1 MTVVAERIP
10 SLGSDKLNR
19 LASVLLNEAKS
30 NAFAGYDPFDG
41 LNSRLFTWFPA
52 LKKGL
57 FGLAWIQ
64 LHKRLPIN
72 LRPLC
77 GIPKGRNPKGVALFI
92 LGMLEDYRRGG
103 DVALLEQCAE
113 LADWLLTQQ
122 SDRAQWQHSCWGYH
136 FDWNA
141 RAFFVPKGKPNVIT
155 TIYVAQALY
164 ALAQVVTDR
173 RSEHWQAAAFDAAH
187 FIVNTLYTEHDGRAF
202 FAYIPGE
209 TAFVHNASLWGAA
222 WVAVVASHTANQQ
235 YADLALQVAW
245 QSVREQSQDGSWVYG
260 SRHHHQ
266 FIDGFHT
273 GYNLEAL
280 HTIQTVL
287 QTSEFEDAI
296 RRGLAYYK
304 AELFEADGTAKYY
317 HDNRYPLDM
326 HSVAQAVFTL
336 CRVGNT
342 PEDFAMARKVIQWSL
357 EAMYIPATGQFYY
370 QKNKKYSNKI
380 NYIRWTQ
387 AWVYYSFAFFVRLDT
402 EQPGALPVPDSANKN
417 KE

>member
-1 MTVVAERIP
+1 MVFKGATDLRN
-10 SLGSDKLNR
+10 LLNP
-19 LASVLLNEAKS
+19 LEVSSVLLQHAKA
-30 NAFAGYDPFDG
+30 NDFAGYDPFDG
-41 LNSRLFTWFPA
+41 LNSRLFNWLPA
-52 LKKGL
+52 LKKGI

-64 LHKRLPIN
+64 FHKRSPVN
-72 LRPLC
+72 FRPLC

-92 LGMLEDYRRGG
+92 LGMLEDYRRTG
-103 DVALLEQCAE
+103 DENLLAQCVE

-122 SDRAQWQHSCWGYH
+122 SDKTQWQHSCWGYH

-164 ALAQVVTDR
+164 ALSQLSAR
-173 RSEHWQAAAFDAAH
+173 PANWQQYRDVAFDAAH
-187 FIVNTLYTEHDGRAF
+187 FIVNSLYTEHDGRAF

-222 WVAVVASHTANQQ
+222 WVAVVASQTANQQ

-245 QSVREQSQDGSWVYG
+245 QSVREQGQDGSWVYG
-260 SRHHHQ
+260 ARHHHQ

-280 HTIQTVL
+280 QMIGQAL
-287 QTSEFEDAI
+287 QTDEFADAI
-296 RRGLAYYK
+296 AQGLQFYK
-304 AELFEADGTAKYY
+304 TELFEADGTAKYY
-317 HDNRYPLDM
+317 HNNRYPLDM

-336 CRVGNT
+336 CRVGGT
-342 PEDFAMARKVIQWSL
+342 SDDFALADKVIQWSL
-357 EAMYIPATGQFYY
+357 RELYLPASGQFYY
-370 QKNKKYSNKI
+370 QKQPGVSNKI

-387 AWVYYSFAFFVRLDT
+387 AWVYYAFAYFGRVSLI
-402 EQPGALPVPDSANKN
+402 QPEP

>member
-1 MTVVAERIP
+1 MKNLVNTPEVSIA
-10 SLGSDKLNR
+10 
-19 LASVLLNEAKS
+19 LLRNAKA
-30 NAFAGYDPFDG
+30 NDFAGYDPFDG
-41 LNSRLFTWFPA
+41 LNSRLFKLLPV

-64 LHKRLPIN
+64 LHKRSPLN

-77 GIPKGRNPKGVALFI
+77 GIAKGRNPKGVALFI
-92 LGMLEDYRRGG
+92 LGLLEDYRRSGESQYLSQ
-103 DVALLEQCAE
+103 AAE

-122 SDRAQWQHSCWGYH
+122 SDRQQWQHSCWGYH

-164 ALAQVVTDR
+164 ALSQQSMRPAN
-173 RSEHWQAAAFDAAH
+173 WQQYRDAAFDAAH
-187 FIVNTLYTEHDGRAF
+187 FIVNSLYTEHDGRAF

-222 WVAVVASHTANQQ
+222 WVATVAGQTGNQQ

-245 QSVREQSQDGSWVYG
+245 QSVREQGQDGSWVYG

-280 HTIQTVL
+280 HLIGQALHTD
-287 QTSEFEDAI
+287 EFADAI
-296 RRGLAYYK
+296 AQGLQFYK
-304 AELFEADGTAKYY
+304 TELFEADGTAKYY
-317 HDNRYPLDM
+317 HNNRYPLDM

-336 CRVGNT
+336 CRVGGT
-342 PEDFAMARKVIQWSL
+342 AEDFALADKVLQWSL
-357 EAMYIPATGQFYY
+357 GEMYLPALGQFYY
-370 QKNKKYSNKI
+370 QKQPGFSNKI

-387 AWVYYSFAFFVRLDT
+387 AWVYYAFAYFGRVSFNLS
-402 EQPGALPVPDSANKN
+402 EQ

>member
-1 MTVVAERIP
+1 MI
-10 SLGSDKLNR
+10 LNQAINKISY
-19 LASVLLNEAKS
+19 LTDVLLKKS
-30 NAFAGYDPFDG
+30 AENKFSGYDPFDG
-41 LNSRLFTWFPA
+41 LNSSLFKLAPV
-52 LKKGL
+52 LKKGVV
-57 FGLAWIQ
+57 GLAWIQ
-64 LHKRLPIN
+64 LHKRSPIN

-92 LGMLEDYRRGG
+92 LGLLEDYQRTSEAQYLNQ
-103 DVALLEQCAE
+103 ALE

-122 SDRAQWQHSCWGYH
+122 SDKAQWQHACWGYH

-155 TIYVAQALY
+155 TIYVAQALW
-164 ALAQVVTDR
+164 ALSKVAARQDYR
-173 RSEHWQAAAFDAAH
+173 DAAFDAAH
-187 FIVNTLYTEHDGRAF
+187 FIVKTLYTEHDGRSF

-222 WVAVVASHTANQQ
+222 WVAVVASQTNNQA
-235 YADLALQVAW
+235 YADLAMQVAW
-245 QSVREQSQDGSWVYG
+245 QSVREQAEDGSWVYG

-280 HTIQTVL
+280 HLIQQSL
-287 QTSEFEDAI
+287 GSNEFDDAI
-296 RRGLAYYK
+296 ARGFAYYK

-317 HDNRYPLDM
+317 HNNRYPLDM

-336 CRVGNT
+336 LRVGGK
-342 PEDFAMARKVIQWSL
+342 PDDLALAGKVIDWSL
-357 EAMYIPATGQFYY
+357 REMYIPSQQQFYY
-370 QKNKKYSNKI
+370 QKQPGFSNKI

-387 AWVYYSFAFFVRLDT
+387 AWVYYSFAFYNRVT
-402 EQPGALPVPDSANKN
+402 VPKN
-417 KE
+417 E